1 MDSSARSSKHNRSR
15 QRRPVD
21 SHSFT
26 DSLSVTLCLLS
37 VAKVRSLHG
46 KHGTSVK
53 KSRLPLQNSASV

>member
-1 MDSSARSSKHNRSR
+1 MDSSARGSNHNGSR

-21 SHSFT
+21 CYSFT

-37 VAKVRSLHG
+37 LAKERSLHG

-53 KSRLPLQNSASV
+53 SSQLPSPNSASV